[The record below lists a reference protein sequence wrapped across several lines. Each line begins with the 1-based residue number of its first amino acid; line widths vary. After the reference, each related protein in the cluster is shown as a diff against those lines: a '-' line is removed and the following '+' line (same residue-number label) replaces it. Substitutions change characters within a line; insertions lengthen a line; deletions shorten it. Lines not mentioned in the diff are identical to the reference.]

1 MEESIKYL
9 TSIDQSYNLLLDSL
23 SILQSNNFNISSLN
37 KIQQNI
43 IFDSINLINNKNNF
57 KLLIN
62 NSLLENISI
71 IKQNDIITNNSQ
83 LLLLEIQKFKL
94 NQSYNLLYNLLL
106 NLPILN
112 FQNLQSPPSSQL
124 DYPNDKLFSEIYNRD
139 DLNPTDL
146 YNIPDNYT
154 EIIENSVKNELN
166 EKFKLIQLHDE
177 IYQNKL
183 NNLQL
188 MDNKWKSELI
198 NIKSFINNDV
208 HNLKSELSNK
218 LSQL

>member
-1 MEESIKYL
+1 M
-9 TSIDQSYNLLLDSL
+9 
-23 SILQSNNFNISSLN
+23 
-37 KIQQNI
+37 
-43 IFDSINLINNKNNF
+43 
-57 KLLIN
+57 
-62 NSLLENISI
+62 ENISI

-124 DYPNDKLFSEIYNRD
+124 DYPNDKLFTEIYNRD

>member
-9 TSIDQSYNLLLDSL
+9 TSIDESYNLLLDSL

-62 NSLLENISI
+62 NLLLENISI

-112 FQNLQSPPSSQL
+112 FQNLQSPPSFQL

-139 DLNPTDL
+139 DLNLTDL
-146 YNIPDNYT
+146 HNIPDNYT

>member
-9 TSIDQSYNLLLDSL
+9 TSLDESYNLLIDSL

-37 KIQQNI
+37 KIQQNL

-112 FQNLQSPPSSQL
+112 FQNLKLPPSSQL
-124 DYPNDKLFSEIYNRD
+124 DYPIDKLFTEIYNRN
-139 DLNPTDL
+139 DLNPTL
-146 YNIPDNYT
+146 YNLPDNYT

-198 NIKSFINNDV
+198 IIKSFINNDV

>member
-9 TSIDQSYNLLLDSL
+9 TSIDESYNLLLDSL

-112 FQNLQSPPSSQL
+112 FQNLKSPPSSQL
-124 DYPNDKLFSEIYNRD
+124 DYPNDKLFTEIYNRD
-139 DLNPTDL
+139 DLNLTDI

>member
-9 TSIDQSYNLLLDSL
+9 TSIDESYNLLLDSL

-146 YNIPDNYT
+146 HNIPDNYT